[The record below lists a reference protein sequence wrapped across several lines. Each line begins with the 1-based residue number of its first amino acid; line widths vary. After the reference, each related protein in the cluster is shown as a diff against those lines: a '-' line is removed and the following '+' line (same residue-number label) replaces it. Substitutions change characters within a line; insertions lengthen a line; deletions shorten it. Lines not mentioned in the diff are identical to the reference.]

1 MDGLNYMPAD
11 GTRAAIKNRG
21 LRHHPDSS
29 SSKNYSVSE
38 GRTGGLFDQEVH
50 LWCATVDEDG
60 HYATPDVR
68 QVPDFARSSGY
79 PRPRRVS
86 PCNCE
91 PFRRAVP
98 HYPGGSRGC
107 ACRSL
112 PHACDLPQM
121 TGRSA
126 SAFEL
131 SRPARASLCYGPSDR
146 SPAQGRLRRRAPTQ
160 PVPGRAACQ
169 LPDQS
174 TIIRL
179 RSSSLIVRALGAHD
193 QSRRLL
199 LQPGCARAV
208 CLNHA

>member
-38 GRTGGLFDQEVH
+38 GRTGGLFNQEVH

-91 PFRRAVP
+91 PPFRRAVP

-146 SPAQGRLRRRAPTQ
+146 SPAQGRLRRSAPTQ
-160 PVPGRAACQ
+160 PVTRPSRLPASGPIDNYPGEI
-169 LPDQS
+169 LP
-174 TIIRL
+174 
-179 RSSSLIVRALGAHD
+179 H
-193 QSRRLL
+193 
-199 LQPGCARAV
+199 
-208 CLNHA
+208 

>member
-1 MDGLNYMPAD
+1 MTFL
-11 GTRAAIKNRG
+11 I
-21 LRHHPDSS
+21 
-29 SSKNYSVSE
+29 
-38 GRTGGLFDQEVH
+38 QEVL
-50 LWCATVDEDG
+50 LWRATVDEDG